1 MVNMKSYLCKT
12 PVTSDQSREL
22 LNFQVDPQKMKL
34 ILPTNTQ
41 RKINLTGC
49 TETPIQQETVSLQEF
64 ARFYSNSKSSLVGLF
79 SLQGFAGNGK
89 YYSTREPHKAKL
101 DSKIQYS
108 GSRGTDL
115 VDICE
120 H

>member
-1 MVNMKSYLCKT
+1 M
-12 PVTSDQSREL
+12 
-22 LNFQVDPQKMKL
+22 
-34 ILPTNTQ
+34 
-41 RKINLTGC
+41 
-49 TETPIQQETVSLQEF
+49 QEF
-64 ARFYSNSKSSLVGLF
+64 ARFYSNSKGSVVGLF
-79 SLQGFAGNGK
+79 SLQGFAGNSEC
-89 YYSTREPHKAKL
+89 YSTREPHKAKL

>member
-1 MVNMKSYLCKT
+1 MT

-34 ILPTNTQ
+34 ILPTHRQ
-41 RKINLTGC
+41 KKINPTGC

-79 SLQGFAGNGK
+79 SLQGFAGNGEC
-89 YYSTREPHKAKL
+89 YTREPHQAKL
-101 DSKIQYS
+101 DSKI
-108 GSRGTDL
+108 
-115 VDICE
+115 
-120 H
+120 

>member
-1 MVNMKSYLCKT
+1 MT

-34 ILPTNTQ
+34 ILPTYTQ
-41 RKINLTGC
+41 RKINPTGC
-49 TETPIQQETVSLQEF
+49 TETPIQQETMSLQEF

-79 SLQGFAGNGK
+79 SLQGFAGNGEC
-89 YYSTREPHKAKL
+89 YSTREPQQAKL
-101 DSKIQYS
+101 DLKIQYS
-108 GSRGTDL
+108 DSTDL